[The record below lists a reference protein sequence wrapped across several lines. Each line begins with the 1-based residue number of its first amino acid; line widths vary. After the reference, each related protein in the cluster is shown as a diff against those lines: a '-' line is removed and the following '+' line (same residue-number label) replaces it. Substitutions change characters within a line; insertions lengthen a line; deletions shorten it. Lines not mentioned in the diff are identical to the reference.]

1 MGLFDEEP
9 KEEKTTEKPVEN
21 EVKKTPTPTPAPA
34 KVTPAS
40 EALDAKWRAYTRKK
54 GLSNSQ
60 RPAGWGE

>member
-9 KEEKTTEKPVEN
+9 KEEKTATTKAA
-21 EVKKTPTPTPAPA
+21 KKETPAPAPAPA

-40 EALDAKWRAYTRKK
+40 EALDAKWRAYTRQK
-54 GLSNSQ
+54 GLSNSR